1 MTSIHQ
7 GILLKAAALTA
18 VAGLAMTGCSAAESA
33 GSEGKEKIGIALPAG
48 NQTFWTSWQNGARDA
63 AAKLGV
69 EATFSDAK
77 GDANTQNDQVNSLLV
92 GGAKGI
98 IIASVDPK
106 ANASVAQAAADSEA
120 ILITGNRT
128 IEAAYGGL
136 DGANPRVHVGFNDV
150 AIGKMQGELVV
161 EACKGIDPCQVVL
174 QEGTLGAT
182 PQIQRTEGLMA
193 GIKSAPNVKII
204 DKQSNDFDPTK
215 AVEVTQT
222 LLQKH
227 AKIDIMLAQTD
238 PEAVAAARV
247 VAEQGRQ
254 DAIKVIGIGGS
265 MDGTAAVESG
275 ALYGTV
281 WVSAK
286 ADASAAVETLVKI
299 MRKESVDVATI
310 ADRPTVEV
318 AAVKVTKANVAQYP
332 GEW

>member
-1 MTSIHQ
+1 MNKLAKT
-7 GILLKAAALTA
+7 AAVTA
-18 VAGLAMTGCSAAESA
+18 VAALALAGCSAAGAGTES
-33 GSEGKEKIGIALPAG
+33 GSGAKEKIGIALPAG
-48 NQTFWTSWQNGARDA
+48 NQTFWTGWQNAARDA

-69 EATFSDAK
+69 DASFSDAK

-106 ANASVAQAAADSEA
+106 ANASVAQAASDADA

-128 IEAAYGGL
+128 LEVPYGGL
-136 DGANPRVHVGFNDV
+136 EGANPRVHVGFNDV

-161 EACKGIDPCQVVL
+161 QACKDVNPCQVVL
-174 QEGTLGAT
+174 QEGTLGST
-182 PQIQRTEGLMA
+182 PQIERSAGLME
-193 GIKSAPNVKII
+193 GIKGASNVKII

-227 AKIDIMLAQTD
+227 PKVDIMLAQTD

-247 VAEQGRQ
+247 IKEQGRQ
-254 DAIKVIGIGGS
+254 DGIKVIGIGGS
-265 MDGTAAVESG
+265 IEGTAAVASG
-275 ALYGTV
+275 ELYGTV

-286 ADASAAVETLVKI
+286 QDATAAVETLVKI
-299 MRKESVDVATI
+299 MRKESVTTTTLGA
-310 ADRPTVEV
+310 RPTVEV
-318 AAVKVTKANVAQYP
+318 SAVKVTKENVGQYP

>member
-1 MTSIHQ
+1 MKI
-7 GILLKAAALTA
+7 ILKAAALTA
-18 VAGLAMTGCSAAESA
+18 VAGLALTGCSQAGA
-33 GSEGKEKIGIALPAG
+33 GSSSGGKEKIGIALPAG

-69 EATFSDAK
+69 EASFSDAK
-77 GDANTQNDQVNSLLV
+77 GDANTQNDQVNSLLT

-106 ANASVAQAAADSEA
+106 ANASVAQAVTDADA

-128 IEAAYGGL
+128 IEAKYGGVH
-136 DGANPRVHVGFNDV
+136 GANPRVHTGFNDV
-150 AIGKMQGELVV
+150 AIGKMQGEILVD
-161 EACKGIDPCQVVL
+161 ACKGIDPCQVVL
-174 QEGTLGAT
+174 QEGTLGST
-182 PQIQRTEGLMA
+182 PQIQRTAGLME
-193 GIKSAPNVKII
+193 GIKSASNVKII

-227 AKIDIMLAQTD
+227 PKIDVMLAQTD

-247 VAEQGRQ
+247 IKEQGRQ
-254 DAIKVIGIGGS
+254 GGIKVIGIGGS
-265 MDGTAAVESG
+265 MEGTAAVESG

-286 ADASAAVETLVKI
+286 ADATTAVETLVKLL
-299 MRKESVDVATI
+299 RKESVNVVTTGE
-310 ADRPTVEV
+310 RPTVEV
-318 AAVKVTKANVAQYP
+318 PAVKVTKENVAKYP